1 MTEDGKLIS
10 QVDEKTFYTNN
21 TSYNSF
27 VKMDS
32 ETYMLA
38 FTDAGNKGV
47 LYTADI
53 RSDLPFFKNQFI
65 VHRDFHASN
74 IMINKKKLSLI
85 DSQDAIIGNP
95 LYDVVSLIDD
105 AIIRGSSNL

>member
-10 QVDEKTFYTNN
+10 QVDEKTFYANN

-38 FTDAGNKGV
+38 FTDVSNKGV

-53 RSDLPFFKNQFI
+53 RSDLPFFKTVALAPDNSTITVTFNEP
-65 VHRDFHASN
+65 VYN
-74 IMINKKKLSLI
+74 LSLI
-85 DSQDAIIGNP
+85 HI
-95 LYDVVSLIDD
+95 
-105 AIIRGSSNL
+105 